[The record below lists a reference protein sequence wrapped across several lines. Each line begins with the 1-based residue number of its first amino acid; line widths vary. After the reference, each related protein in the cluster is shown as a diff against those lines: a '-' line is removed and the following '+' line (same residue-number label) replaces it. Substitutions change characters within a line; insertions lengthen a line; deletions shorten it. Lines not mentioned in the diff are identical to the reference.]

1 MALST
6 ISTINFI
13 NNYQLILN
21 NNNSEDDT
29 EMWFTLQDLTM
40 ISI

>member
-40 ISI
+40 IFI